1 MKTKHKQT
9 GQSMSEYLAV
19 MVMVMIL
26 LGVGFAGEGSVV
38 TIFFNAVSE
47 GFERFSSF
55 ISLP

>member
-1 MKTKHKQT
+1 MKTKNKQI
-9 GQSMSEYLAV
+9 GQSISEYLAV
-19 MVMVMIL
+19 MVMVMVL

-47 GFERFSSF
+47 GFNRFSSF